1 MHFSAAAPASSA
13 WPTPRPPPLPGTR
26 ITTRCNRTAA
36 ATQGTHQGRRPE
48 VIEQGQLG
56 FIGRRVCPRTESV
69 PDLVAPAPR
78 LRRIHHQV
86 VAFEVEEAVAL
97 GGPAPC
103 ALQPAGPAYRP
114 VAQLGLAALRSL
126 VVVTHLLGADAADVE
141 VLIQIRVFHDVDVAD
156 LLVAAHL
163 AGRVIGIVRRLAVG
177 PQVDHVHAVPSFVGH
192 ARLVPSISAHASS
205 LHLRIPGTSARS
217 AGSALRCRC
226 TRRSPNP

>member
-126 VVVTHLLGADAADVE
+126 VVVTHLLGADAADFQ
-141 VLIQIRVFHDVDVAD
+141 VLVQIRVLHDVDVAD
-156 LLVAAHL
+156 LLVATHL
-163 AGRVIGIVRRLAVG
+163 AGGVVG
-177 PQVDHVHAVPSFVGH
+177 LVCRPTVGSQVDHLNARPPLVRHASRVPS
-192 ARLVPSISAHASS
+192 VPAHACSP
-205 LHLRIPGTSARS
+205 IPGALGCPVPNSA
-217 AGSALRCRC
+217 
-226 TRRSPNP
+226 